1 MLIWAHRSGVARRL
15 SDSGKPT
22 QNAYIESFSERFR
35 AECLNDQW
43 FTRPLHAK
51 AVIRTRPR
59 KYHEERPKKV
69 LGGLTPAAYA
79 R

>member
-43 FTRPLHAK
+43 FTPCC
-51 AVIRTRPR
+51 TPR
-59 KYHEERPKKV
+59 R
-69 LGGLTPAAYA
+69 
-79 R
+79 